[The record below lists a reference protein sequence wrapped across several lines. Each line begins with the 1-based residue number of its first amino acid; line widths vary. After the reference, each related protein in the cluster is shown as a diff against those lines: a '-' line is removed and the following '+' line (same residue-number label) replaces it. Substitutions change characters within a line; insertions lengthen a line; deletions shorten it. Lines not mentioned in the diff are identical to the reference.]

1 MKNVA
6 HISCI
11 QILSRL
17 AVYALLTIILPVATN
32 VTYAAEPSIDISF
45 GTQKQH
51 LTRTELLR
59 LPALRTIKVRS
70 DIVYKRTT
78 SYQAIPLSA
87 LITSMP
93 LIESVQFTALDGFVA
108 NIPGSLLTSEA
119 QPWLAIEQ
127 ANKGWPPLKSGSSS
141 AGPFYLVW
149 LAPEKA
155 GISPEQWP
163 YQIAK
168 ISEAAPLEK
177 RYPQI
182 LPKTEANSPEQ
193 RGMHVFIANCA
204 TCHKMNGGGDA
215 AVGPDLN
222 IPLSPTEYFKE
233 PFLRKL
239 IRDPTSVRNWNR
251 LAMPGFTPS
260 VLSDTQLDELL
271 SYLQQMAIQR

>member
-1 MKNVA
+1 MKNIA
-6 HISCI
+6 NIACI
-11 QILSRL
+11 QTLVRL
-17 AVYALLTIILPVATN
+17 PACALLTIALLGAT
-32 VTYAAEPSIDISF
+32 VIAHAAEPSINISF

-59 LPALRTIKVRS
+59 HPALRTINVQN
-70 DIVYKRTT
+70 DVVYKRTT

-87 LITSMP
+87 LITSLP
-93 LIESVQFTALDGFVA
+93 NIETVQFTAVDGFIA

-127 ANKGWPPLKSGSSS
+127 TNAAWPILKPGSGS

-163 YQIAK
+163 YQIVN
-168 ISEAAPLEK
+168 ISEAASLEK

-182 LPKTEANSPEQ
+182 LPKTGANSPEQ

-204 TCHKMNGGGDA
+204 ACHKINGGGDA
-215 AVGPDLN
+215 MVGPDLN
-222 IPLSPTEYFKE
+222 IPLNPTEYFKE

-239 IRDPTSVRNWNR
+239 IRDPTSVRNWAQR
-251 LAMPGFTPS
+251 TMPGFSTS
-260 VLSDTQLDELL
+260 ALSEAKLNDLL
-271 SYLQQMAIQR
+271 AYLSQMAIQR